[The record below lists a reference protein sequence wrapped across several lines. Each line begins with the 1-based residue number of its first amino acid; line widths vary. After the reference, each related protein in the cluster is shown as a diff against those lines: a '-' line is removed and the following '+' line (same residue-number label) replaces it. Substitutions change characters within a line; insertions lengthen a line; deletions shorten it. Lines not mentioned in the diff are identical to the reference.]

1 MSQER
6 VAQVEMLIRFFNMQA
21 GTSYKVSIEKNQ
33 KAVSEAIDR
42 ANGDIV
48 MLKNYI
54 RDYVK
59 EHEALLIECFE
70 CFEGNPP
77 KEVEIVEVQ
86 PKQEVVTEKPEF
98 AKEVLINAGNQ
109 KRNA

>member
-1 MSQER
+1 MSVEMSQER

-21 GTSYKVSIEKNQ
+21 GTSYKVSIERNQ
-33 KAVSEAIDR
+33 KAVSDAIDR

-54 RDYVK
+54 SDYVK
-59 EHEALLIECFE
+59 E
-70 CFEGNPP
+70 
-77 KEVEIVEVQ
+77 
-86 PKQEVVTEKPEF
+86 
-98 AKEVLINAGNQ
+98 VLVNAGNQ